1 MGGQRW
7 FTTAGQQRQGT
18 LSKAKGSGA
27 RFLARQGPSIGF
39 GSRTEV
45 VSDKTATESGGLG
58 REQQSRGFTISTGG
72 GNREPR
78 TVVTRMLAEFWPSL
92 ITSLGIERRSGKVRG
107 RAARPPN
114 VRDDREREVL
124 FL

>member
-1 MGGQRW
+1 MTR
-7 FTTAGQQRQGT
+7 QQQNQVDW
-18 LSKAKGSGA
+18 A
-27 RFLARQGPSIGF
+27 
-39 GSRTEV
+39 
-45 VSDKTATESGGLG
+45 ES
-58 REQQSRGFTISTGG
+58 SSHVASSISTGG
-72 GNREPR
+72 SNREPR